1 MLCCKAVAGFSKPIL
16 TFVSVK
22 GPASKGT
29 TGNRIL
35 RDLPLARD
43 AEAMK
48 KVYDRINAKNP
59 VTAVDTPVCLVYVL
73 SRLQPKSEII
83 QFRAN
88 VSNLNL
94 DGKVSVAVVHNMSAF
109 LLLL

>member
-1 MLCCKAVAGFSKPIL
+1 
-16 TFVSVK
+16 
-22 GPASKGT
+22 
-29 TGNRIL
+29 
-35 RDLPLARD
+35 
-43 AEAMK
+43 MK

-59 VTAVDTPVCLVYVL
+59 VTAVGTPVCLVYVMP
-73 SRLQPKSEII
+73 RLQRKSEII

-109 LLLL
+109 IPPLAHRLSINRPHMRFEKRRRFWKTRGGDTATYPASEPSI